1 MGGESPNDLVTHRP
15 PKKRSFDM
23 SAQEYN
29 TIRHTPVIALGS
41 IPAKQLREYLRDCQ
55 PWVREAILAARKAA

>member
-1 MGGESPNDLVTHRP
+1 
-15 PKKRSFDM
+15 M